1 MSILPIVGIGAIVTG
16 VLGFL
21 YSKGKTA
28 EKTPITYTQFTEQ
41 LSRQIDNYM
50 LEEEKK
56 KGVIMAGGECEIK
69 IPENDPENV
78 VMNIALYSQKST
90 GDDKWIKSSIT
101 QKMGIS
107 EFAKDSETQE
117 KLSSLRNKAEKF
129 KIARPEKE

>member
-1 MSILPIVGIGAIVTG
+1 MSILPIVGIGAVVTG

-56 KGVIMAGGECEIK
+56 KGVIMAGGECEIS
-69 IPENDPENV
+69 IPENDPNNV
-78 VMNIALYSQKST
+78 IMSIVLYSKKSN
-90 GDDKWIKSSIT
+90 GDDKWIKSEIV
-101 QKMGIS
+101 QKLEVS
-107 EFAKDSETQE
+107 EFTEDPDTQAKLE
-117 KLSSLRNKAEKF
+117 SLKKNPEKF
-129 KIARPEKE
+129 KVTRPEKE